1 MSTLYILPNQLYS
14 FNEYYKKVIEEN
26 DINKIIMWEHPHFFK
41 EYNFNKKKLIL
52 HRASMKC
59 FYDKIRDKI
68 KNIDYIEFSERH
80 KIVSDSVG
88 FDSIDK
94 IKNYKLKKIIESPNF
109 LFSEDMYKEY
119 FKKNNGKKSKG
130 LLFTTMFYKYGKN
143 KLNVLKNEKSYDKE
157 NRENLTTEEEISK
170 IPKFPVLNKE
180 NKYIEE
186 AKRYVEN
193 NFKNNYGNVNDFI
206 FPITHEDAKDVLND
220 FIKNKFDLFGKYEDA
235 IVKDELTLY
244 HSVLSSSLNIG
255 LINPH
260 EIIKEIEKIKSKI
273 PMNSYEGYV
282 RQLFWREYQRY
293 CYRYYE
299 KEISESD
306 YFNFKKKLY
315 KKWYDGDT
323 KIEIIDDTIKKA
335 FDKAYLHHIER
346 LMVIGNFMILNEI
359 KPKEGYK
366 WFMEFAID
374 SYRWV
379 MCQNVYDMVFF
390 NTGGLT
396 MRRPYI
402 SKSNYILKM
411 SNYKKDNWVDKWDL
425 IYDKFTKKYKTKLL
439 KFRYYI
445 RF

>member
-235 IVKDELTLY
+235 IVKD
-244 HSVLSSSLNIG
+244 
-255 LINPH
+255 
-260 EIIKEIEKIKSKI
+260 
-273 PMNSYEGYV
+273 
-282 RQLFWREYQRY
+282 
-293 CYRYYE
+293 
-299 KEISESD
+299 
-306 YFNFKKKLY
+306 
-315 KKWYDGDT
+315 
-323 KIEIIDDTIKKA
+323 
-335 FDKAYLHHIER
+335 
-346 LMVIGNFMILNEI
+346 
-359 KPKEGYK
+359 
-366 WFMEFAID
+366 
-374 SYRWV
+374 
-379 MCQNVYDMVFF
+379 
-390 NTGGLT
+390 
-396 MRRPYI
+396 
-402 SKSNYILKM
+402 
-411 SNYKKDNWVDKWDL
+411 
-425 IYDKFTKKYKTKLL
+425 
-439 KFRYYI
+439 
-445 RF
+445 